1 MTSDPGERAAQREV
15 ARKIA
20 LDLLTAR
27 QRSKEELRRAMAKR
41 NVPSD
46 VADEIVDRFEQVGL
60 VDDAAFAQAL
70 TQSRGTYSGRGR
82 ARIRQELQAKGIDR
96 DIVEEALGELDPAQE
111 REAALRLAQ
120 KRARSMAGLE
130 PHVARRRLMGV
141 LARRGY
147 AGSIVASVVDETL
160 GTDHDFG

>member
-1 MTSDPGERAAQREV
+1 
-15 ARKIA
+15 
-20 LDLLTAR
+20 
-27 QRSKEELRRAMAKR
+27 MAKR
-41 NVPSD
+41 NVPPD
-46 VADEIVDRFEQVGL
+46 VADEIIDRFEQVGL

-70 TQSRGTYSGRGR
+70 TQSRGTYLGRGR

-96 DIVEEALGELDPAQE
+96 DTVEEALGGLDPEQE

-120 KRARSMAGLE
+120 RRARSMAGLE

-147 AGSIVASVVDETL
+147 EGSIVASVVDETL
-160 GTDHDFG
+160 GTYHEFG